1 MKLTTTTTTL
11 FIGFLAGLAA
21 AQAAPEVTPCPTVT
35 RTMQN
40 RDCGKT
46 CQFTDCA
53 FVSTVRNPCG
63 CPASIP
69 TATLIAPCEADCP
82 YGGCSIE
89 FKTCALTCPAT
100 TTSSSSSSRR
110 WPPWQTRTST
120 TTTATS
126 PPPKPTSTRTTVR
139 STSTSTTRTT
149 STSYTQTTISWSII
163 TLPPKTTKISTTPC
177 PTVTK
182 TTSPADCSPIRCPVP
197 TCQVRSTLNVPCGC
211 TVKTLLYVQGCAT
224 TCSDGCLTRTETAS
238 ATGC

>member
-1 MKLTTTTTTL
+1 MKLTTATIL
-11 FIGFLAGLAA
+11 IGLLAGLAA
-21 AQAAPEVTPCPTVT
+21 AQGAPEVTPCPTVT

-40 RDCGKT
+40 RGCGKT

-63 CPASIP
+63 CPASVP

-82 YGGCSIE
+82 YGGCSIK
-89 FKTCALTCPAT
+89 FRTSALTCPAT
-100 TTSSSSSSRR
+100 TTSTTRR

-120 TTTATS
+120 ATSSS
-126 PPPKPTSTRTTVR
+126 PPPKPTSTRTTTVR
-139 STSTSTTRTT
+139 STST

-163 TLPPKTTKISTTPC
+163 TLPPKTTSKPSLSTTTPC

-211 TVKTLLYVQGCAT
+211 TVKTLLYVQGCTT
-224 TCSDGCLTRTETAS
+224 TCSEGCLTRTETAS